1 MAKKIRF
8 INPYTGFDSENI
20 TQGTSSASKQQSIDE
35 TNERL
40 RKRREEEERQ
50 RRLEAL
56 EKTTASYHL
65 QGKDATPKSFAA
77 LSSPEGLE
85 AEKKRKEEAQA
96 DPLDLETLPSSNA
109 AGPQNRTDVAKGIQ
123 AHKERL
129 EREARKLAAEQLMD
143 QVGFANVGNEKVY
156 KTPFSPLPDPN
167 KTFTLPDGTQ
177 ATVRANKALAPGL
190 YGIKP
195 DEYVQAMG
203 AFDRYRTL
211 GEPEERPETL
221 VGRYADWTD
230 DQKYAA
236 QNYISDSKG
245 GHNLSDALAEMREA
259 GLTEE
264 QINTFRMEMS
274 DALNS
279 HDYTDER
286 MDSWFEPAQ
295 EAAPMYS
302 ERQKKILSEY
312 DEALKLLGVDAEQ
325 YAGQDAS
332 AYYERYGNLYG
343 AEHDSKAN
351 PYYEAEGP
359 LKLTQE
365 QAEAWA
371 WNPLSHTTQNEQF
384 DLVRWGVM
392 TQDEKDVY
400 NTILRDYG
408 DEEAKNYLQS
418 IEGDLNQ
425 RVTQNEQLEHGQ
437 LAMENPFLASI
448 VNPLERMK
456 GAAAQGDMWLEEL
469 LTGQAPDEY
478 DLRRL
483 NTRFA
488 DSTVANVGQ
497 KIEDKV
503 DEAVGKEDSF
513 AGDAASFVYGT
524 AMSLA
529 DMGASMLAFGPAG
542 AAAIKG
548 EMFLSAAASTY
559 NNVIDRGGDHNTANA
574 MAGVAGTAELLFESL
589 SIDNLF
595 AIAKGKG
602 LKTAIQNIWRQMKI
616 DASEETAT
624 EVANLI
630 GDYILMGDLS
640 TLKQEGAGAAA
651 KEIVLAGIGGA
662 LMGGVSGSGAQAKYA
677 VSSHFANRQED
688 QLLQE
693 AAEARAEQQLA
704 EQKDQDM
711 LENLPADMPVQE
723 TVVPEAV
730 DAQKEQHAAADQ
742 DAQESARG
750 ARQQDNMNAA
760 QDAERRNQ
768 EAQRQEQMHAD
779 QAAQQNA
786 RQQELEQKNA
796 AHDAE
801 MHEKASENAS
811 KAAQADEAMKAQD
824 ERKRAEDEAKK
835 RNKQLMLQKHQ
846 GAVLTSREGTNEPV
860 TVTGVDH
867 VENGTVYMTVEDA
880 NGVERV
886 ESADEMSF
894 SGETGELLSSDNIDR
909 LDERGVTAYLDNYD
923 AELAGVKEYERAF
936 VGVYERA
943 RAGMNYRDA
952 VVNSRLAQTYLTQE
966 AASQAFLAGTA
977 RYNTDQVQKQ
987 QKRQKFQDPV
997 LNAMNKMAGGKIFMV
1012 DSLKGNSM
1020 YDKATGNIYIAK
1032 DAQKGAYAYYA
1043 MHELVHKLKH
1053 ESPDYWGKFSEMVEN
1068 ELLVRDVD
1076 IDAEMA
1082 HVRENYKAQGIELDS
1097 EGALEE
1103 VIANNAP
1110 ALLQDR
1116 AVLEKLVAQDRSV
1129 MEKIRD
1135 WFESFMD
1142 KLHNAMV
1149 ESGEA
1154 MSGLESWHNIDMLK
1168 GDSAQLMKMYDCLV
1182 EALESTK
1189 GSEQKQD
1196 VSDTN
1201 VVKLSARESKYDP
1214 ETASIKQQIENSR
1227 DRLNGMDVVASVNVP
1242 ENMKKKD
1249 AATKWAVDLLKSTG
1263 YRVDR
1268 QGFGVITFNEKDIDY
1283 AMEYADTPAEKAA
1296 IAALPRVLK
1305 RGIEIGRHE
1314 NHDNRN
1320 KKTITFAAPVELNG
1334 IRGNMAAVVN
1344 LHGNHYYTH
1353 RIVLPDGSMFKFGE
1367 QKKETV
1373 REPHRG
1379 VTVSSSLADATSTA
1393 SGPIVN
1399 GKDRNVNTV
1408 SENFPKN
1415 QNVGDGVEIINGSAV
1430 KHSLRSWTVQEQER
1444 VLKDL
1449 IKNGF
1454 DRKSAEAWIDDV
1466 NSAAAIVASDK
1477 ARLDFEADPDQVML
1491 KDNQEYYKTLDA
1503 STLCAKRL
1511 LYQGTFNAIQHR
1523 MPNTVMTSERLLDL
1537 LNMMK
1542 DEGYETPC
1550 GICYVESRRRH
1561 LGKFAEQWLNGRPA
1575 SKEQK
1580 AWAPYNGSYIPTLDE
1595 LTTTD
1600 GLAKLKANHPE
1611 TYNDFVKKMSS
1622 LGSANPKIVELRTDY
1637 RGDIRKISKA
1647 TAEKIRRIGG
1657 LRVQSFSDFETPHML
1672 DMMQAVLDMTSKGLT
1687 SQAYTKV
1694 PNFAWVFGDTGIKIN
1709 LSLIAEGNG
1718 LDEHGNLIFSS
1729 SEGMDINE
1737 ALRLRDRYSE
1747 NVGTIIVGANDD
1759 HIRAA
1764 MADSRIDYI
1773 IPFHRSGWGQNE
1785 LKKVGVLQSYT
1796 DYQETQN
1803 ERVITGYKK
1812 NGKPEYGRPE
1822 GGNFYPIDY
1831 WDYSKSGDE
1840 NAETY
1845 LRMCEEDGRV
1855 PKFDQFL
1862 EQDADGHWIAPSG
1875 YWKMLIDFKMYDND
1889 GNGAPQKAVSPKFN
1903 MTEARRVLDEYQG
1916 GANELPVAHDIVDR
1930 FVAELQAEEADEAVV
1945 AEDANTKWSLR
1956 EDSAGN
1962 PLTQEQQEYFA
1973 DSKVRDENG
1982 RLLVMYH
1989 GTANAGHTV
1998 FDIYG
2003 RSNYG
2008 LFGQGAYFTEDPS
2021 VAQSYTEKGN
2031 TKPGKEKGVYEV
2043 YLNITNPMDMD
2054 APADANAWEKTVPD
2068 ATFPETGTNEDFYR
2082 AMEEHFRD
2090 MMYTKWEAAEDAME
2104 TIRGMGYDGITHI
2117 GGGRYHKADTN
2128 RHRVYIAF
2136 DSEQIKNISNKAP
2149 TSDPDIRWSLRES
2162 DTTVQDELTTLK
2174 DLFHLTSAHRM
2185 TDKEAVRMARKVKTA
2200 AQSTMETEELAGK
2213 LKHIYDYVERGG
2225 KNASMEEVD
2234 SELNALAEEIMAT
2247 SRTLDYEHE
2256 ERVQPIRDYL
2266 RKKAIKLTDEQRK
2279 EAAGLVGNIGTYRRM
2294 LFGKVRLSNEGTPLD
2309 TLWGELTDMDA
2320 ELFPADAGESEMAA
2334 LLLDAVDAIAPV
2346 YVNDS
2351 GLNSME
2357 AAQWLTGEMNK
2368 AYLSLSGVQAAAKE
2382 SNQLAISLKQYRK
2395 LTERFATEHKA
2406 AFDEAMVKVK
2416 ATMDEEKRK
2425 QLEDAEKQY
2434 RLDVLNAR
2442 ADAKAEYKEEIAQ
2455 VKANAD
2461 AKIAKMKS
2469 KLDESKAK
2477 YRDKLK
2483 EKNKGW
2489 RKEYRAAQSEKY
2501 KEFRDAYRKAMQ
2513 KKDKEWRV
2521 QYREDRKETERKQR
2535 YRGQITRMMN
2545 ELVKLLEHPTDKKH
2559 VQDGL
2564 RDAVLEFCH
2573 NIDLGSS
2580 NKATRSLQSRITSLV
2595 KAMEDAQK
2603 GTEAGNNQYLIDPD
2617 LLDTMKEFAEKVK
2630 TLGSMNELTADQMR
2644 EMRNMVRGVAHIVK
2658 TADWM
2663 FVANR
2668 KMRISDAAQST
2679 MAELNRKKD
2688 KKKREGFLGKMDE
2701 LMNNGMLDSF
2711 RAFDRMGTTAR
2722 KMYQN
2727 LRDGFDVKVRC
2738 ISQAVDFVQEHLDGA
2753 DKDIVKGKKAKKTT
2767 YQVRGGEIELTKAQV
2782 MELYC
2787 LSKRKAARKHL
2798 YNGGISTDDHVSM
2811 VRITEAD
2818 VKNITDTLT
2827 DSERKLAEA
2836 LQMFLETE
2844 CSKWGNETSM
2854 TLHGYRKFGEK
2865 GYYPMRVDDGS
2876 IDTKL
2881 TESGQSENLWAMVNP
2896 GFGKEL
2902 SDKANQPLRIGDIF
2916 DTFSRH
2922 VDSMSSYRA
2931 YAAPIADLLRWYN
2944 WKPYGEQGIKTML
2957 TQKFGVNGR
2966 EYIPNLIR
2974 DLNMQTK
2981 AGYSPGIAE
2990 GFTKHAKAAAV
3001 GANIRVV
3008 IQQPTA
3014 IARAAAMMNP
3024 KYLAQAMTP
3033 KRMKECGRLA
3043 KEYCPIAK
3051 WKSMGYYETHMGKG
3065 LRDLMFGEQG
3075 VLEKASDIGMKPA
3088 GWADEATW
3096 AALWNACEKE
3106 TRDMHP
3112 ELSGKALY
3120 EATGKRLAEII
3131 DYTQVVD
3138 TPFHRSQLMRSKN
3151 TAAQMATAFMSE
3163 PTKTWN
3169 MLQACIAR
3177 WAENRRDPV
3186 ARAQMGRT
3194 LLVFVATGVLNAAAQ
3209 SVVDA
3214 IRDDDD
3220 EEGLLEKYMQA
3231 FGGNVLDNL
3240 NAIALLPYA
3249 SDIISIMQG
3258 YEPSRMDM
3266 QMVQKVIELGKQ
3278 LFDGEPSDWST
3289 HKWARKVLSAVSYA
3303 TGVPLEN
3310 LYRDVTSLYNT
3321 VVMQFGG
3328 KPLSNQHETANESMA
3343 YGNLFDALM
3352 DGNTDKW
3359 RRIEGK
3365 IKTWEKPK
3373 SNSDIDSGIG
3383 KLLADYDERIAKA
3396 WEAKAAGKGSDVQR
3410 IRKEVVD
3417 ELARNRVLDTTRL
3430 GEIVDKAITTYGNK
3444 VTPKEEKAVDTDAA
3458 LKVKMY
3464 TTKDAVNAVRGIA
3477 DGTVSLA
3484 DAKAIMSELVADSEA
3499 KEPEK
3504 SVRSNVLSDVKK
3516 DYLEA
3521 VKSGDKGKANKLG
3534 NAMQDAL
3541 GTTQKEMDKWVT
3553 DSYADDLRTA
3563 VDASNTANA
3572 KNIMAKLRAR
3582 GLDDY
3587 DIKDKLSKYRQ
3598 QYIDAMKSGDRTK
3611 ANQIKRTLMSLGL
3624 KYKDGGPMY
3633 TDSTFTGW
3641 MK

>member
-1 MAKKIRF
+1 MATKKKYLSNTEDGIAKG
-8 INPYTGFDSENI
+8 IIVSNAVVEDEEEEKKSSSSSQGSAATSGNI
-20 TQGTSSASKQQSIDE
+20 EKYAESF
-35 TNERL
+35 
-40 RKRREEEERQ
+40 RKKREEEERR

-65 QGKDATPKSFAA
+65 QGKDAMPKSFAA
-77 LSSPEGLE
+77 LSSPENLE
-85 AEKKRKEEAQA
+85 AEKKKKEEAQV
-96 DPLDLETLPSSNA
+96 DPLELKTLPSSNG

-129 EREARKLAAEQLMD
+129 EREARKLAAEQLME
-143 QVGFANVGNEKVY
+143 QVGFAKVGNEKVY
-156 KTPFSPLPDPN
+156 KTPFSPLPDPD
-167 KTFTLPDGTQ
+167 KTFTMPDGKQ
-177 ATVRANKALAPGL
+177 ATVRANKAIAPGL

-195 DEYVQAMG
+195 DEYAQAMG

-259 GLTEE
+259 GLTDE

-286 MDSWFEPAQ
+286 MDSWFEPAD

-332 AYYERYGNLYG
+332 AYYERYGNLLG
-343 AEHDSKAN
+343 AEHNSQKN

-371 WNPLSHTTQNEQF
+371 WNPLSHTTQDEQF

-392 TQDEKDVY
+392 TQKEKDAY

-408 DEEAKNYLQS
+408 DEEAKNYLHS

-425 RVTQNEQLEHGQ
+425 RVTQKEQQEHGQ
-437 LAMENPFLASI
+437 LATEHPFLASI

-456 GAAAQGDMWLEEL
+456 GAAMQGDMWLEEL
-469 LTGQAPDEY
+469 LTGKAPDEY

-497 KIEDKV
+497 TIENKV
-503 DEAVGKEDSF
+503 DGALGKEDSSI
-513 AGDAASFVYGT
+513 GNAASFLYGT

-662 LMGGVSGSGAQAKYA
+662 LMGGVSGGGAQAKYSA
-677 VSSHFANRQED
+677 GNYFANRRENQM
-688 QLLQE
+688 LQE
-693 AAEARAEQQLA
+693 AAEARAEQIRS
-704 EQKDQDM
+704 EQADQAM
-711 LENLPADMPVQE
+711 LENMPADMPVQE
-723 TVVPEAV
+723 AAVPETV
-730 DAQKEQHAAADQ
+730 DAQKEQHASADQ
-742 DAQESARG
+742 DAQESARE
-750 ARQQDNMNAA
+750 ARIQDNMNAA
-760 QDAERRNQ
+760 QDAERRNR
-768 EAQRQEQMHAD
+768 EAQQQEQMHAD

-796 AHDAE
+796 AYDAE
-801 MHEKASENAS
+801 MHEKASENAR

-867 VENGTVYMTVEDA
+867 VENGTVYVTVEDG

-909 LDERGVTAYLDNYD
+909 LDERGVAAYLDNYD

-943 RAGMNYRDA
+943 RAGMNYREA
-952 VVNSRLAQTYLTQE
+952 VTNSRLAQTYLTQE

-1142 KLHNAMV
+1142 KLHSAMV

-1182 EALESTK
+1182 EALDSAK
-1189 GSEQKQD
+1189 GSEQSKQD
-1196 VSDTN
+1196 TQDVR
-1201 VVKLSARESKYDP
+1201 LSARDNDTAQKKYAGKNLANDKSLYDYDFMTALPDMKITEMADINAVRDDGNVSEEMVINLALANGRENGRVDGNLLLIQNAYTGRNIRLTTSAIRHGLGGRKHAAQNANARAFAKAGELMKNAVPINALYDTGKAADGTYAMAAYMRDASNKVVQVAVLTVEQRSGDVVGLETYDTLHAMNTRKWNVGDHKTQSKNSSTRSSEISISDFLEIVNETHQSLLSEDVLAHFNEERNPQGYYSGRAKFSLREPVEETRDLLAVHNLTEENMRSALELGGLAMPSIAVIKAEQGHSKYGPISAIFDKSTIDP
-1214 ETASIKQQIENSR
+1214 KASSANEIYGGDAWTPTFPQVEYEADETVENRISQKYYELQSKIGYDDAKPLYRYATDLENELNRNDGVNGIVDRLKNDTDMMQVYLADSGKQRVEPVQKTTVTRMSDSQIAMNEAMVDKIGKDVLESFKVPRGENAIEYRRAWLVEHGEAVKKAYSEALAEVFMLDEETISDVVNDPKQYDMKKALREAFMYMQNGAETTKVETDYAATREAILGAVDSEEYAAWLNELFTGATKSKGIRNNKGLFTASGNRRNFSATHMPVTLDNVVRAMRAEEKTGVGNLGRSIEGAAVKKYSSIKDMKADSR
-1227 DRLNGMDVVASVNVP
+1227 RLQMIDQDEYEAMRQKFNARFQTIAREFANGKDQFDAADALVEYVTKSQTANGIYKLMA
-1242 ENMKKKD
+1242 KD
-1249 AATKWAVDLLKSTG
+1249 AA
-1263 YRVDR
+1263 
-1268 QGFGVITFNEKDIDY
+1268 
-1283 AMEYADTPAEKAA
+1283 
-1296 IAALPRVLK
+1296 
-1305 RGIEIGRHE
+1305 
-1314 NHDNRN
+1314 
-1320 KKTITFAAPVELNG
+1320 
-1334 IRGNMAAVVN
+1334 
-1344 LHGNHYYTH
+1344 
-1353 RIVLPDGSMFKFGE
+1353 
-1367 QKKETV
+1367 
-1373 REPHRG
+1373 
-1379 VTVSSSLADATSTA
+1379 
-1393 SGPIVN
+1393 
-1399 GKDRNVNTV
+1399 
-1408 SENFPKN
+1408 
-1415 QNVGDGVEIINGSAV
+1415 
-1430 KHSLRSWTVQEQER
+1430 
-1444 VLKDL
+1444 
-1449 IKNGF
+1449 
-1454 DRKSAEAWIDDV
+1454 
-1466 NSAAAIVASDK
+1466 
-1477 ARLDFEADPDQVML
+1477 
-1491 KDNQEYYKTLDA
+1491 YYKP
-1503 STLCAKRL
+1503 S
-1511 LYQGTFNAIQHR
+1511 
-1523 MPNTVMTSERLLDL
+1523 
-1537 LNMMK
+1537 
-1542 DEGYETPC
+1542 
-1550 GICYVESRRRH
+1550 
-1561 LGKFAEQWLNGRPA
+1561 
-1575 SKEQK
+1575 QK
-1580 AWAPYNGSYIPTLDE
+1580 
-1595 LTTTD
+1595 
-1600 GLAKLKANHPE
+1600 
-1611 TYNDFVKKMSS
+1611 
-1622 LGSANPKIVELRTDY
+1622 
-1637 RGDIRKISKA
+1637 
-1647 TAEKIRRIGG
+1647 
-1657 LRVQSFSDFETPHML
+1657 
-1672 DMMQAVLDMTSKGLT
+1672 
-1687 SQAYTKV
+1687 
-1694 PNFAWVFGDTGIKIN
+1694 
-1709 LSLIAEGNG
+1709 
-1718 LDEHGNLIFSS
+1718 
-1729 SEGMDINE
+1729 
-1737 ALRLRDRYSE
+1737 
-1747 NVGTIIVGANDD
+1747 
-1759 HIRAA
+1759 
-1764 MADSRIDYI
+1764 
-1773 IPFHRSGWGQNE
+1773 
-1785 LKKVGVLQSYT
+1785 
-1796 DYQETQN
+1796 
-1803 ERVITGYKK
+1803 
-1812 NGKPEYGRPE
+1812 
-1822 GGNFYPIDY
+1822 
-1831 WDYSKSGDE
+1831 
-1840 NAETY
+1840 
-1845 LRMCEEDGRV
+1845 
-1855 PKFDQFL
+1855 
-1862 EQDADGHWIAPSG
+1862 
-1875 YWKMLIDFKMYDND
+1875 
-1889 GNGAPQKAVSPKFN
+1889 
-1903 MTEARRVLDEYQG
+1903 
-1916 GANELPVAHDIVDR
+1916 
-1930 FVAELQAEEADEAVV
+1930 V
-1945 AEDANTKWSLR
+1945 AEDLAALVEEMKNAPTGYFEAKPRRAIGFDEVAAVIVPNNLSDDVRTALEDAGANMI
-1956 EDSAGN
+1956 EYEAGN
-1962 PLTQEQQEYFA
+1962 EEDRLA
-1973 DSKVRDENG
+1973 KMNG
-1982 RLLVMYH
+1982 EAV
-1989 GTANAGHTV
+1989 
-1998 FDIYG
+1998 
-2003 RSNYG
+2003 SN
-2008 LFGQGAYFTEDPS
+2008 LKF
-2021 VAQSYTEKGN
+2021 
-2031 TKPGKEKGVYEV
+2031 
-2043 YLNITNPMDMD
+2043 
-2054 APADANAWEKTVPD
+2054 
-2068 ATFPETGTNEDFYR
+2068 
-2082 AMEEHFRD
+2082 
-2090 MMYTKWEAAEDAME
+2090 
-2104 TIRGMGYDGITHI
+2104 
-2117 GGGRYHKADTN
+2117 
-2128 RHRVYIAF
+2128 
-2136 DSEQIKNISNKAP
+2136 
-2149 TSDPDIRWSLRES
+2149 SLRES

-2225 KNASMEEVD
+2225 KNVSMEEVD

-2416 ATMDEEKRK
+2416 ADMDEEKRK

-2469 KLDESKAK
+2469 KLDESKTK

-2501 KEFRDAYRKAMQ
+2501 KEFRNAYREAMQ

-2521 QYREDRKETERKQR
+2521 QYREDRKETERKHR

-2573 NIDLGSS
+2573 SIDLGST
-2580 NKATRSLQSRITSLV
+2580 NKTTRSLQSRISSLV

-2603 GTEAGNNQYLIDPD
+2603 GTDEGRSQYLIDPD
-2617 LLDTMKEFAEKVK
+2617 LLDSMKELAEKVK
-2630 TLGSMNELTADQMR
+2630 DLGSMNEMTADQMR
-2644 EMRNMVRGVAHIVK
+2644 EMRNMVRGVDHIVK
-2658 TADWM
+2658 TADQM
-2663 FVANR
+2663 FVAKR
-2668 KMRISDAAQST
+2668 KMRISDAAMSS
-2679 MAELNRKKD
+2679 MDELSRKKD
-2688 KKKREGFLGKMDE
+2688 KKQREGMLGKLDE

-2711 RAFDRMGTTAR
+2711 RAFDRFGTTAR
-2722 KMYQN
+2722 MMYQN

-2738 ISQAVDFVQEHLDGA
+2738 ITKANNHVQKHLPGT
-2753 DKDIVKGKKAKKTT
+2753 DKDIVKGRKAKKTT
-2767 YQVRGGEIELTKAQV
+2767 YQVTGGEIELTKAQV

-2811 VRITEAD
+2811 VRVTEAD
-2818 VKNITDTLT
+2818 VQNIISTLT
-2827 DSERKLAEA
+2827 DGERKLAEA

-2876 IDTKL
+2876 IDTKV

-3043 KEYCPIAK
+3043 KEYCPIAM

-3065 LRDLMFGEQG
+3065 LRDLMFGGQG

-3186 ARAQMGRT
+3186 ARAQVGRT

-3209 SVVDA
+3209 SVVDT

-3220 EEGLLEKYMQA
+3220 EEELLEKYMQA

-3278 LFDGEPSDWST
+3278 LFDGKPSDWSA

-3328 KPLSNQHETANESMA
+3328 KPLPGQHQTANEKMA

-3417 ELARNRVLDTTRL
+3417 ELARSRVLDTTRL

-3444 VTPKEEKAVDTDAA
+3444 VTPKEEKAVDTEAA

-3477 DGTVSLA
+3477 DGTTSLA
-3484 DAKAIMSELVADSEA
+3484 DAKAIISELVADSEA

-3598 QYIDAMKSGDRTK
+3598 LYIDAMKSGDRTK
-3611 ANQIKRTLMSLGL
+3611 ANQIKRTLMGLGL